1 MTFEIRTMQDNEA
14 PIVAGMVHGL
24 ARDLNLNI
32 VPALTGNVLLESLDL
47 VDVVVAAEAG
57 KLLGACLSLMT
68 FSTFRGAKGIYV
80 VDLFVDGTARNRNIG
95 EALLRETARWGKV
108 RGAKFVKLEV
118 DLTNA
123 GGARFYERLGF
134 KKKLEDRLFILEQ
147 DDLNYFIAER
157 DTP

>member
-14 PIVAGMVHGL
+14 QTVANMVHGL
-24 ARDLNLNI
+24 ARDLSLN
-32 VPALTGNVLLESLDL
+32 VTPAITGNILRESLDL
-47 VDVVVAAEAG
+47 VNVVVAEERG

-68 FSTFRGAKGIYV
+68 FSTFRGAKGVYV
-80 VDLFVDGTARNRNIG
+80 VDLFVDAAARNRNIG
-95 EALLRETARWGKV
+95 EALLRETVRRGKV
-108 RGAKFVKLEV
+108 RGARFVKLEV

-134 KKKLEDRLFILEQ
+134 KKKLEDRLFVLEQ
-147 DDLNYFIAER
+147 DGLNYFIAER

>member
-1 MTFEIRTMQDNEA
+1 MTFEVRTMQDNEA
-14 PIVAGMVHGL
+14 PVVAGMVHGL
-24 ARDLNLNI
+24 ARDLSLN
-32 VPALTGNVLLESLDL
+32 VNPALTGQILLESLDL

-68 FSTFRGAKGIYV
+68 FSTFRGARGIYV
-80 VDLFVDGTARNRNIG
+80 VDLFVDAAARNRNIG
-95 EALLRETARWGKV
+95 EALLRETARRGKV

-147 DDLNYFIAER
+147 DGLNYFIAER
-157 DTP
+157 ETP

>member
-1 MTFEIRTMQDNEA
+1 MSLISLSMPRRATAIS
-14 PIVAGMVHGL
+14 
-24 ARDLNLNI
+24 ARR
-32 VPALTGNVLLESLDL
+32 
-47 VDVVVAAEAG
+47 
-57 KLLGACLSLMT
+57 C
-68 FSTFRGAKGIYV
+68 
-80 VDLFVDGTARNRNIG
+80 
-95 EALLRETARWGKV
+95 LRETARRGKV

-147 DDLNYFIAER
+147 DGLNYFIAER

>member
-14 PIVAGMVHGL
+14 PVVAGMVHGL
-24 ARDLNLNI
+24 ARDLSLN
-32 VPALTGNVLLESLDL
+32 VNPALTGQILLESLDL
-47 VDVVVAAEAG
+47 VNVVVAEERG

-68 FSTFRGAKGIYV
+68 FSTFRGSKGVYV
-80 VDLFVDGTARNRNIG
+80 VDLFVDGAERNRNIG
-95 EALLRETARWGKV
+95 EALLRETARRGKV

-134 KKKLEDRLFILEQ
+134 KKKLEDRLFVLEQ
-147 DDLNYFIAER
+147 DGLNYFIAER
-157 DTP
+157 DPP

>member
-14 PIVAGMVHGL
+14 QIVAGMVHGL
-24 ARDLNLNI
+24 ARDLSLN
-32 VPALTGNVLLESLDL
+32 VNPALTGQILLESLDL
-47 VDVVVAAEAG
+47 VNVVVAAEAG

-80 VDLFVDGTARNRNIG
+80 VDLFVDAAARNRNIG
-95 EALLRETARWGKV
+95 EALLRETARRGKV

-147 DDLNYFIAER
+147 DGLNYFIAER
-157 DTP
+157 DIP

>member
-14 PIVAGMVHGL
+14 QIVAGMVHGL
-24 ARDLNLNI
+24 ARDLSLN
-32 VPALTGNVLLESLDL
+32 VNPALTSQILLESLDL
-47 VDVVVAAEAG
+47 VNVVVAAEAG

-68 FSTFRGAKGIYV
+68 FSTFRGSKGIYI
-80 VDLFVDGTARNRNIG
+80 VDLFVDATERNRNIG
-95 EALLRETARWGKV
+95 QALLRETARRGKV

-123 GGARFYERLGF
+123 GGARVFERLGF

-147 DDLNYFIAER
+147 DGLNCFIAER
-157 DTP
+157 DTL